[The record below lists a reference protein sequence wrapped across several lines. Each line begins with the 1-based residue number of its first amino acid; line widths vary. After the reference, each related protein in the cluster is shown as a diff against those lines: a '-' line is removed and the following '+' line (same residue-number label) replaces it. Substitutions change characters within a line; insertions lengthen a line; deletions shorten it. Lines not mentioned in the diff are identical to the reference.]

1 MEKKKEVIK
10 AKKVD
15 VPASKV
21 TTVIKELPPANED
34 EEGDVVM
41 EITKTKKKKDK
52 KRKGPKQT

>member
-1 MEKKKEVIK
+1 MIK

>member
-1 MEKKKEVIK
+1 MSLKEVEKIK
-10 AKKVD
+10 QKKVD

-41 EITKTKKKKDK
+41 EIMKNKKKKDK
-52 KRKGPKQT
+52 KRKAK